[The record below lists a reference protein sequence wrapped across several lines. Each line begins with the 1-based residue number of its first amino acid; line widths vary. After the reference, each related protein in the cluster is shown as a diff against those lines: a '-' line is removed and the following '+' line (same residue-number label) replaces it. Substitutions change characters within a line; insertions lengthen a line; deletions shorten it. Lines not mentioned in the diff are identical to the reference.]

1 MKQSVIVAY
10 KVYRAFITMCLVQND
25 FKMYV
30 QTLAGSVWDAE
41 GSNVHCMFVFMCA
54 NIDSVLCEW
63 SIIQHPVLA
72 RDTRGSQTN
81 GMCLITVHSQVHNI
95 KIIALT
101 PMSNKNLIHC
111 ICDNSQTFQS

>member
-25 FKMYV
+25 FKMCV

-41 GSNVHCMFVFMCA
+41 VSNGHCMFVFMCA

-63 SIIQHPVLA
+63 SIIQHPVHA
-72 RDTRGSQTN
+72 RDTRGSQTD
-81 GMCLITVHSQVHNI
+81 GMCLITVHNI